1 MPQPTQP
8 VPDGEPFEPLST
20 LLASKAPE
28 PTLARPESQLCTQN
42 QFNEPAYAYWCAE
55 LKEPPRLL
63 RKQWEFVYIL
73 QVLALHDML
82 APGRRGLGFGC
93 GKEPLA
99 SVMAKRGCSIVATDL
114 DARSAAGLG
123 WIETEQH
130 ASSLR
135 DLNDRGICEPA
146 EFEKRVV
153 FRAENMNAISD
164 DLRGFDFVWSSCA
177 FEHLGSLSGG
187 LSFVTNAMH
196 CLRPGGLAIHTTEFN
211 LTSNFVT
218 FEDPSLAIF
227 RKADIEGLAQT
238 LTDAGHTVAKLNF
251 NPGSGELDRYYDLP
265 PYKDEPSLRLKLD
278 RFVYTSIG
286 LIIRHAT

>member
-1 MPQPTQP
+1 
-8 VPDGEPFEPLST
+8 
-20 LLASKAPE
+20 
-28 PTLARPESQLCTQN
+28 
-42 QFNEPAYAYWCAE
+42 
-55 LKEPPRLL
+55 
-63 RKQWEFVYIL
+63 
-73 QVLALHDML
+73 
-82 APGRRGLGFGC
+82 
-93 GKEPLA
+93 
-99 SVMAKRGCSIVATDL
+99 
-114 DARSAAGLG
+114 
-123 WIETEQH
+123 
-130 ASSLR
+130 
-135 DLNDRGICEPA
+135 
-146 EFEKRVV
+146 
-153 FRAENMNAISD
+153 MNAISD